1 MSNNNFLAIIPARS
15 GSERLPDKNKLN
27 LCGKPLISWTIE
39 AAKRSKYINKIAVSS
54 DDSEILKIA
63 KESSVEII
71 ARPDEFASNTAT
83 SVDVIKHSLE
93 ILDRYEYVIL
103 LQPTSP
109 LRNYRHIDESIKF
122 LKQKNA
128 DAIISVCET
137 DHNPLWSNTLDRNLS
152 MSNFIENEQSN
163 KRSQDL
169 EKFYRLNGAIYICK
183 TKNLL
188 EENTLFIK
196 KNIFAF
202 LMDKKS
208 SIDIDDKLDFEIAT
222 IYMSQLISKQ

>member
-71 ARPDEFASNTAT
+71 VRPDEFASNTAT

-152 MSNFIENEQSN
+152 MSNFIENEQSS

-183 TKNLL
+183 TKNFL

>member
-1 MSNNNFLAIIPARS
+1 MSSSNFLAIIPARS
-15 GSERLPDKNKLN
+15 GSERLPHKNKLN

-39 AAKRSKYINKIAVSS
+39 AAKRSKYIDKIAVTS

-63 KESSVEII
+63 KKSSVEII
-71 ARPDEFASNTAT
+71 VRPYELASNSAT

-93 ILDRYEYVIL
+93 SLDTYEYVIL

-109 LRNYRHIDESIKF
+109 LRNYQHIDESIKF

-128 DAIISVCET
+128 DAIISVCKT
-137 DHNPLWSNTLDRNLS
+137 DHNPLWSNRLDSNLN
-152 MSNFIENEQSN
+152 MSNFIENEQSS

-183 TKNLL
+183 TENFLK
-188 EENTLFIK
+188 ENTFFIRKIYLLLLWIK
-196 KNIFAF
+196 KV
-202 LMDKKS
+202 
-208 SIDIDDKLDFEIAT
+208 
-222 IYMSQLISKQ
+222 Q

>member
-15 GSERLPDKNKLN
+15 GSERLQDKNKLN

-39 AAKRSKYINKIAVSS
+39 AAKRSKHINKIAVSS

-71 ARPDEFASNTAT
+71 SRPDELASNTAT
-83 SVDVIKHSLE
+83 SIDVIKHSLE
-93 ILDRYEYVIL
+93 ILDGYEYVIL

-188 EENTLFIK
+188 EENTFFIK

-222 IYMSQLISKQ
+222 IYMSQLVSKQ

>member
-1 MSNNNFLAIIPARS
+1 MSSSNFLAIIPARS
-15 GSERLPDKNKLN
+15 GSERLPHKNKLN

-39 AAKRSKYINKIAVSS
+39 AAKRSKYIDKIAVTS

-63 KESSVEII
+63 KKSSVEII
-71 ARPDEFASNTAT
+71 VRPYELASNSAT

-93 ILDRYEYVIL
+93 SLDTYEYVIL

-109 LRNYRHIDESIKF
+109 LRNYQHIDESIKF

-128 DAIISVCET
+128 DAIISVCKT
-137 DHNPLWSNTLDRNLS
+137 DHNPLWSNRLDSNLN
-152 MSNFIENEQSN
+152 MSNFIENEQSS

-183 TKNLL
+183 TENFLK
-188 EENTLFIK
+188 ENTFFIK

-202 LMDKKS
+202 IMDKKS
-208 SIDIDDKLDFEIAT
+208 SIDIDDEFDFEIAKA
-222 IYMSQLISKQ
+222 YMSKRVSK

>member
-71 ARPDEFASNTAT
+71 VRPDEFASNTAT

-222 IYMSQLISKQ
+222 IYMSQLISEQ

>member
-1 MSNNNFLAIIPARS
+1 MSNSNFLAIIPARG
-15 GSERLPDKNKLN
+15 GSERLPNKNKLN

-39 AAKRSKYINKIAVSS
+39 AAKRSKYINKIAVTS

-63 KESSVEII
+63 EKSSVEII
-71 ARPDEFASNTAT
+71 VRPDELASNTAT

-93 ILDRYEYVIL
+93 NLDTYEYVVL

-128 DAIISVCET
+128 DAIISVCKT
-137 DHNPLWSNTLDRNLS
+137 DHNPLWSNKLDNNLS
-152 MSNFIENEQSN
+152 MSNFIENEQLN

-169 EKFYRLNGAIYICK
+169 KKFFRLNGAIYICK
-183 TKNLL
+183 TKNFLK
-188 EENTLFIK
+188 ENTFFLK
-196 KNIFAF
+196 NNIFAF
-202 LMDKKS
+202 IMDKKS
-208 SIDIDDKLDFEIAT
+208 SIDIDDEFDFEIAT
-222 IYMSQLISKQ
+222 AYMSKRVSK

>member
-1 MSNNNFLAIIPARS
+1 MSNSNFLAIIPARS
-15 GSERLPDKNKLN
+15 GSERLPNKNKLN

-39 AAKRSKYINKIAVSS
+39 AAKRSKYINKIVVTS

-63 KESSVEII
+63 EKSSVEII
-71 ARPDEFASNTAT
+71 VRPDELASDSAT

-93 ILDRYEYVIL
+93 NLDTYEYVIL

-128 DAIISVCET
+128 DAIISVCKT
-137 DHNPLWSNTLDRNLS
+137 DHNPLWSNRLDSNLS
-152 MSNFIENEQSN
+152 MSNFIENEQLN

-169 EKFYRLNGAIYICK
+169 DKFFRLNGAIYICK
-183 TKNLL
+183 TKNFLK
-188 EENTLFIK
+188 ENTFFIK

-202 LMDKKS
+202 IMDKKS
-208 SIDIDDKLDFEIAT
+208 SIDIDDEFDFEIAT
-222 IYMSQLISKQ
+222 AYMSKRVSK

>member
-1 MSNNNFLAIIPARS
+1 MSSSNFLAIIPARS
-15 GSERLPDKNKLN
+15 GSERLPHKNKLN

-39 AAKRSKYINKIAVSS
+39 AAKRSKYIDKIAVTS

-63 KESSVEII
+63 KKSSVEII
-71 ARPDEFASNTAT
+71 VRPYELASNSAT

-93 ILDRYEYVIL
+93 SLDTYEYVIL

-109 LRNYRHIDESIKF
+109 LRNYQHIDESIKF

-128 DAIISVCET
+128 DAIISVCKT
-137 DHNPLWSNTLDRNLS
+137 DHNPLWSNRLDSNLN
-152 MSNFIENEQSN
+152 MSNFIENEQSS

-183 TKNLL
+183 TENFLK
-188 EENTLFIK
+188 ENT
-196 KNIFAF
+196 F
-202 LMDKKS
+202 L
-208 SIDIDDKLDFEIAT
+208 
-222 IYMSQLISKQ
+222 

>member
-71 ARPDEFASNTAT
+71 VRPDEFASNTAT

-137 DHNPLWSNTLDRNLS
+137 DHNPLWSNTLGRNLS
-152 MSNFIENEQSN
+152 MSNFIENEQSS

-183 TKNLL
+183 TKNFL

>member
-1 MSNNNFLAIIPARS
+1 MSNNTFLAIIPARS

-39 AAKRSKYINKIAVSS
+39 AAKRSKYVNKIAVSS

-71 ARPDEFASNTAT
+71 SRPDELASNTAT
-83 SVDVIKHSLE
+83 SIDVIKHSLE
-93 ILDRYEYVIL
+93 ILDGYEYVIL

-137 DHNPLWSNTLDRNLS
+137 NHNPLWSNTLDRNLS

-188 EENTLFIK
+188 EENTFFIK

-222 IYMSQLISKQ
+222 IYMSQLVSKQ

>member
-1 MSNNNFLAIIPARS
+1 MSSSNFLAIIPARS
-15 GSERLPDKNKLN
+15 GSERLPHKNKLN

-39 AAKRSKYINKIAVSS
+39 AAKRSKYIDKIAVTS

-63 KESSVEII
+63 KKSSVEII
-71 ARPDEFASNTAT
+71 VRPYELASNSAT

-93 ILDRYEYVIL
+93 SLDTYEYVIL

-109 LRNYRHIDESIKF
+109 LRNYQHIDESIKF
-122 LKQKNA
+122 LKEKNA
-128 DAIISVCET
+128 DAIISVCKT
-137 DHNPLWSNTLDRNLS
+137 DHNPLWSNRLDSNLN
-152 MSNFIENEQSN
+152 MSNFIENEQSS

-183 TKNLL
+183 TENFLK
-188 EENTLFIK
+188 ENTFFIK

-202 LMDKKS
+202 IMDKKS
-208 SIDIDDKLDFEIAT
+208 SIDIDDEFDFEIAKA
-222 IYMSQLISKQ
+222 YMSKRVSK